1 MVNQECIG
9 KEMKEVIQSNKEY
22 IQVEFEK
29 VRNEMVL
36 TEQPSLKK

>member
-1 MVNQECIG
+1 MVDQERIG